1 MKISTVLFATTF
13 LGLTQD
19 LAGSPVGAWPW
30 AMEATATKWLSI
42 DRSRFPLTAERSRA
56 ILQSPEAR
64 DYLAPLRNRS
74 RAP

>member
-13 LGLTQD
+13 RFNSGFGREPCWGVALGD
-19 LAGSPVGAWPW
+19 GSQ
-30 AMEATATKWLSI
+30 ATKWLSI

-74 RAP
+74 RAQ